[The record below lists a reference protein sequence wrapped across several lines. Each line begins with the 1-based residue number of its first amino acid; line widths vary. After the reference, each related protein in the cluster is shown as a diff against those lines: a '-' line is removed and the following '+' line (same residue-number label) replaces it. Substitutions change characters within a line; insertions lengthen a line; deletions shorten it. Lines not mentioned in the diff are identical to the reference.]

1 MLEHLRRISSQ
12 TLIYG
17 LGDAVTR
24 VATLFLLPVY
34 TRFLTPDDYGKF
46 AITTLFATVVALIL
60 DFGQR
65 TAFFRFYFDTDD
77 QDERRRLT
85 GTVLLFLL
93 IAAAVILLP
102 LVGFFDRIA
111 PPLVSDLTLVPLIK
125 ITLIGTFFEVGSA
138 VPFAVFRAKQ
148 YAAKYAVRLWM
159 GLKGLLQAT
168 CPAGCHDAI
177 VVGEADDVAFR
188 QVERLVASFR

>member
-1 MLEHLRRISSQ
+1 MLLHLRRISSQ

-24 VATLFLLPVY
+24 VAALILLPVY

-46 AITTLFATVVALIL
+46 AITTLFATVVVLIL

-65 TAFFRFYFDTDD
+65 TAFFRFYFDTDNP
-77 QDERRRLT
+77 DERRRLT

-93 IAAAVILLP
+93 IAAAVVLLP

-111 PPLVSDLTLVPLIK
+111 PPLVNDLTLVPLIK
-125 ITLIGTFFEVGSA
+125 ITLIGTFFEVGSFHSRSFGRNSTR
-138 VPFAVFRAKQ
+138 PNTP
-148 YAAKYAVRLWM
+148 L
-159 GLKGLLQAT
+159 
-168 CPAGCHDAI
+168 CPSH
-177 VVGEADDVAFR
+177 V
-188 QVERLVASFR
+188 S